1 MKTFWR
7 LFSFAKPIEKYAIP
21 YFIYTLLYSVFN
33 AFNFVLI
40 APIINSLFTE
50 GERVVVRTMPSP
62 EMSSNFLNE
71 FINYAIYC
79 LYGESYDTMDVLI
92 FLAGVIVLSAFL
104 SNLFRFL
111 GQWTVEKMGINT
123 LQKLRD
129 TIFHNVTQLH
139 VGFFSNEH
147 KGDIISRITADVQ
160 VIRFAVVRTL
170 HVVFREPLLILTY
183 VYVMITLSWELSIF
197 CIIYL
202 PLVALIMGTIVKRLR
217 RPAKNA
223 QEVFGSMTSA
233 IDETLSGVK
242 VVKAYNAEEF
252 FDNRFKA
259 LDAKYSSLY
268 KWIAKRQQ
276 LASPMSEFLGIAAVG
291 GVVIAGGYLI
301 TRGSFNVGEFLAY
314 VGIFSQITRPIRSFT
329 DAFAN
334 INQGIAAG
342 ERVLEIM
349 DSVNEIPDKKDA
361 RTLEHF
367 EESIEF
373 RNVHF
378 SYDSREVI
386 NGVSFT
392 IPKGKTVAL
401 VGPSGG
407 GKTTISDMIPRF
419 YDPASGSVLIDGV
432 DLRDYTKSSLRNHMG
447 IVSQDTVLFNDTVEN
462 NIRLGNPSATME
474 QIIQAAKIANAH
486 DFIIEME
493 EGYNTN
499 IGDRG
504 MKLSGG
510 QRQRLS
516 IARAVLKNPDI
527 LILDEA
533 TSALDTESEK
543 LVQQA
548 LGSLL
553 VGRTSLVIAHRLS
566 TIINADLIL
575 VIKDGEIVERGTHN
589 ELQALGGVY
598 AKLIEMQQLE
608 KK

>member
-1 MKTFWR
+1 MKTFKR
-7 LFSFAKPIEKYAIP
+7 LFSFAKPIEKYDIP

-40 APIINSLFTE
+40 APIINSLFAD
-50 GERVVVRTMPSP
+50 GPRVIVREMPKP
-62 EMSSNFLNE
+62 ELSSKFLNE
-71 FINYAIYC
+71 FINYQIFC
-79 LYGESYDTMDVLI
+79 FYGEQYDTMDVLL

-111 GQWTVEKMGINT
+111 GQWTVEKMSINS
-123 LQKLRD
+123 LQKMRD
-129 TIFHNVTQLH
+129 AVFHNMAQLH
-139 VGFFSNEH
+139 VGYFGNEQ
-147 KGDIISRITADVQ
+147 KGDIISRIMADVQ
-160 VIRFAVVRTL
+160 VMRFSIIRTL

-183 VYVMITLSWELSIF
+183 VYVMISLSWELSVF

-202 PLVALIMGTIVKRLR
+202 PIVALIMGGIIKRLR

-223 QEVFGSMTSA
+223 QEMFGTMTSA
-233 IDETLSGVK
+233 IDETLTGVK

-252 FDNRFKA
+252 FNKRFNTA
-259 LDAKYSSLY
+259 NAQYASLH
-268 KWIAKRQQ
+268 KWIALRQQ

-291 GVVIAGGYLI
+291 GVVVAGGYLI
-301 TRGSFNVGEFLAY
+301 TKGVFNVGEFLAF

-329 DAFAN
+329 EAFAN

-342 ERVLEIM
+342 ERVFEIM
-349 DSVNEIPDKKDA
+349 DAENAIPDKPNA
-361 RTLEHF
+361 VEMTSF
-367 EESIEF
+367 EQGVEF
-373 RNVHF
+373 RDVHF
-378 SYDSREVI
+378 SYDSKEVI
-386 NGVSFT
+386 RGISFT

-419 YDPASGSVLIDGV
+419 YDPQKGAILIDGT
-432 DLRDYTKSSLRNHMG
+432 DLRDYTKTSLRNHMG
-447 IVSQDTVLFNDTVEN
+447 IVSQDTILFNDTIEN
-462 NIRLGNPSATME
+462 NIRLGNPDATME
-474 QIIQAAKIANAH
+474 QIIAAAKIANAH
-486 DFIIEME
+486 NFIVEME

-543 LVQQA
+543 LVQEA
-548 LGSLL
+548 LNSLL
-553 VGRTSLVIAHRLS
+553 AGRTSLVIAHRLS
-566 TIINADLIL
+566 TIINADIIL
-575 VIKDGEIVERGTHN
+575 VVKEGEVVESGTHE
-589 ELQALGGVY
+589 ELLQRDGLY
-598 AKLIEMQQLE
+598 AKLIAMQHLE
-608 KK
+608 K

>member
-1 MKTFWR
+1 MKTFKR
-7 LFSFAKPIEKYAIP
+7 LFSFAQPIEKYAIP

-40 APIINSLFTE
+40 APIINSLFAE
-50 GERVVVRTMPSP
+50 GPRTVVRTMPDP
-62 EMSSNFLNE
+62 EVSSDFLND
-71 FINYAIYC
+71 FINYAIFR
-79 LYGESYDTMDVLI
+79 LYGETFDTMDVLI
-92 FLAGVIVLSAFL
+92 FLAGMIVCSAFL

-123 LQKLRD
+123 LQRLRD

-139 VGFFSNEH
+139 VGYFSNEH

-170 HVVFREPLLILTY
+170 HVIFREPLLILTY
-183 VYVMITLSWELSIF
+183 VFVMIRLSWELSVF

-202 PLVALIMGTIVKRLR
+202 PLVALIMGAIVKRLR
-217 RPAKNA
+217 RPAKDA
-223 QEVFGSMTSA
+223 QVVFGSMTSA

-242 VVKAYNAEEF
+242 VVKAYNAEDF

-259 LDAKYSSLY
+259 LDEKYSALY
-268 KWIAKRQQ
+268 RWIAKRQQ
-276 LASPMSEFLGIAAVG
+276 LASPMSEFLGITAVG

-301 TRGSFNVGEFLAY
+301 TRGVFNVGEFLAY

-342 ERVLEIM
+342 ERVLEVM
-349 DSVNEIPDKKDA
+349 DTVNEIPDREGALTLNGVKKG
-361 RTLEHF
+361 
-367 EESIEF
+367 IEF
-373 RNVHF
+373 RDVHF
-378 SYDSREVI
+378 SYDSKEVI
-386 NGVSFT
+386 RGVSFT

-419 YDPASGSVLIDGV
+419 YDPTSGTVLIDDV
-432 DLRDYTKSSLRNHMG
+432 DLRDYTKYSLRNHMG

-474 QIIQAAKIANAH
+474 QVIAAAKIANAH
-486 DFIIEME
+486 EFIIGME
-493 EGYNTN
+493 DGYNTN

-543 LVQQA
+543 LVQAA
-548 LGSLL
+548 LNSLL
-553 VGRTSLVIAHRLS
+553 AGRTSLVIAHRLS
-566 TIINADLIL
+566 TIINADIIM
-575 VIKDGEIVERGTHN
+575 VVKDGEIVESGTHK
-589 ELQALGGVY
+589 ELLDKNGLY
-598 AKLIEMQQLE
+598 AKLIAMQNLE
-608 KK
+608 K

>member
-1 MKTFWR
+1 MKTFKR
-7 LFSFAKPIEKYAIP
+7 LFSFARPIEKYAIP

-40 APIINSLFTE
+40 APIINSLFAE
-50 GERVVVRTMPSP
+50 GPRTVVRTMPTP
-62 EMSSNFLNE
+62 EMSSSFLND
-71 FINYAIYC
+71 FINYAIFR
-79 LYGESYDTMDVLI
+79 LYGETFDTMDVLV
-92 FLAGVIVLSAFL
+92 FLAGVIVCSALL

-111 GQWTVEKMGINT
+111 GQWTVEKMSINT
-123 LQKLRD
+123 LQKIRNAV
-129 TIFHNVTQLH
+129 FHNVTQLH
-139 VGFFSNEH
+139 VGYFGNER
-147 KGDIISRITADVQ
+147 KGDIISRIMADVQ
-160 VIRFAVVRTL
+160 VVRFCLVRTL

-183 VYVMITLSWELSIF
+183 VYVMITLSWELSVF

-202 PLVALIMGTIVKRLR
+202 PLVALIMGAVVKRLR
-217 RPAKNA
+217 RPSKNA
-223 QEVFGSMTSA
+223 QSLFGSMTSA
-233 IDETLSGVK
+233 IDETLTGVK
-242 VVKAYNAEEF
+242 VIKAYNAEDF
-252 FDNRFKA
+252 FDERFRLVNEQYA
-259 LDAKYSSLY
+259 SLQ

-276 LASPMSEFLGIAAVG
+276 MASPMSEFLGIAAVG

-342 ERVLEIM
+342 ERVLEVM
-349 DSVNEIPDKKDA
+349 DSVNEIPDKEGA
-361 RTLEHF
+361 QTLETF
-367 EESIEF
+367 ETGIEF
-373 RNVHF
+373 RDVHF
-378 SYDSREVI
+378 SYESKEVI
-386 NGVSFT
+386 RGVSFT

-407 GKTTISDMIPRF
+407 GKTTLSDMIPRF
-419 YDPASGSVLIDGV
+419 YDPTSGAVMIDGV
-432 DLRDYTKSSLRNHMG
+432 DLRDYTKLSLRSHMG

-474 QIIQAAKIANAH
+474 QVIAAAKIANAH
-486 DFIIEME
+486 EFIVEME

-543 LVQQA
+543 LVQGA
-548 LGSLL
+548 LNSLL
-553 VGRTSLVIAHRLS
+553 SGRTSLVIAHRLS
-566 TIINADLIL
+566 TIINADIIM
-575 VIKDGEIVERGTHN
+575 VVKEGEIVESGTHE
-589 ELQALGGVY
+589 ELLAAGGLY
-598 AKLIEMQQLE
+598 AKLIAMQHLE
-608 KK
+608 K